1 VDDRFEIVVIG
12 GGLIG
17 LAVAM
22 EAGTRFPGRR
32 ILVLEKEDRLAAH
45 QSGRN
50 SGVVHSGLYYRPGS
64 LKARLSVEGGRL
76 LRAFCDTHDLPYE
89 ACGKVVV
96 ATTAEE
102 AAALDGL
109 LARGR
114 ANGVEG
120 LERLDAARLRERE
133 PGASGLGAILVP
145 GAAITDYARVA
156 ARYAEVVRERGGVV
170 RTGARVVALR
180 RDGTGS
186 GDGGSGG
193 SGGSGGG
200 NAGSVVETTA
210 GAFGARLVVNCAGL
224 WSDVVARMDGLDPG
238 VRIVPFRGEY
248 HALSPWAA
256 ALVRGLIYP
265 VPDPRFPFLGVH
277 LTRRVGGG
285 VEAGPNA
292 VLAFKREGYRLRDVD
307 VGDLVR
313 SLAFP
318 GVRRLLRRHWRTALG
333 EVHRSLSKR
342 AFLAALRRL
351 MPDLTLHDLE
361 PGGSGVRAMAI
372 ERDGTMVDDFRF
384 VQSPGRIHVL
394 NVPSPAATAS
404 IAIGRHIAAML
415 DGQV

>member
-12 GGLIG
+12 GGLVG

-22 EAGTRFPGRR
+22 EAGARFPGRR
-32 ILVLEKEDRLAAH
+32 ILVLEKEERVAAH

-50 SGVVHSGLYYRPGS
+50 SGVIHSGLYYRPGS
-64 LKARLSVEGGRL
+64 LKARLCVEGGRL
-76 LRAFCDTHDLPYE
+76 LREFCLTHDLPCE

-96 ATTAEE
+96 ATTPDE

-109 LARGR
+109 VARGR

-133 PGASGLGAILVP
+133 PGAAGLAAILVP

-156 ARYAEVVRERGGVV
+156 ARYADVVRERGGVV

-180 RDGTGS
+180 RDGAGS
-186 GDGGSGG
+186 GDGR
-193 SGGSGGG
+193 GGG
-200 NAGSVVETTA
+200 AGSVVESTA
-210 GAFGARLVVNCAGL
+210 GSFGARVVVNCAGL
-224 WSDVVARMDGLDPG
+224 WSDVVARMDGLEPG

-248 HALSPWAA
+248 HALSPRAA
-256 ALVRGLIYP
+256 SRVRGLIYP

-292 VLAFKREGYRLRDVD
+292 VLAFKREGYRWRDVD
-307 VGDLVR
+307 VTDLAR

-333 EVHRSLSKR
+333 EMHRSLSRR

-351 MPDLTLHDLE
+351 MPDLSLGDLE

-372 ERDGTMVDDFRF
+372 ERDGTMVDDFRIA
-384 VQSPGRIHVL
+384 QSPGRIHLL

-404 IAIGRHIAAML
+404 IAIGRQIAGLL
-415 DGQV
+415 DGQI

>member
-12 GGLIG
+12 GGLVG

-22 EAGTRFPGRR
+22 EAGARFPGRR
-32 ILVLEKEDRLAAH
+32 ILVLEKEDRVAAH

-64 LKARLSVEGGRL
+64 LRARLCVEGGRL
-76 LRAFCDTHDLPYE
+76 LRDFCRAHGLPFE

-102 AAALDGL
+102 AAVLDRL

-120 LERLDAARLRERE
+120 LGRLDAAGLRERE
-133 PGASGLGAILVP
+133 PHAAGVAAILVP
-145 GAAITDYARVA
+145 GAAITEYARVA
-156 ARYAEVVRERGGVV
+156 GRYADIVQERGGVV
-170 RTGARVVALR
+170 RTGARVTALR
-180 RDGTGS
+180 RESAADG
-186 GDGGSGG
+186 
-193 SGGSGGG
+193 
-200 NAGSVVETTA
+200 ARHGSVVETTV
-210 GAFGARLVVNCAGL
+210 GAFGARLVINCAGL
-224 WSDVVARMDGLDPG
+224 WSDVVALLDGLDPG
-238 VRIVPFRGEY
+238 VRIVPFRGKY
-248 HALSPWAA
+248 HALSPRAA

-277 LTRRVGGG
+277 LTRRVGGV

-307 VGDLVR
+307 FIDLAR

-318 GVRRLLRRHWRTALG
+318 GVRRLMRRHWRTALG
-333 EVHRSLSKR
+333 EMHRSLSKR

-351 MPDLTLHDLE
+351 MPDLTLDDLE

-384 VQSPGRIHVL
+384 AQSPGRIHVL

>member
-1 VDDRFEIVVIG
+1 MDDRFEIVVIG
-12 GGLIG
+12 GGLVG

-22 EAGTRFPGRR
+22 EAGARFPGRR

-64 LKARLSVEGGRL
+64 LRARLCVEGGRM
-76 LRAFCDTHDLPYE
+76 LRDFCRTHDLPYE

-96 ATTAEE
+96 ATTAQE

-120 LERLDAARLRERE
+120 LERLDAAGLRERE
-133 PGASGLGAILVP
+133 PCASGVAAIRVP
-145 GAAITDYARVA
+145 GAAITDYAHVA
-156 ARYAEVVRERGGVV
+156 RRYADVVRERGGEV
-170 RTGARVVALR
+170 RTGARVIALR
-180 RDGTGS
+180 RDGGS
-186 GDGGSGG
+186 
-193 SGGSGGG
+193 
-200 NAGSVVETTA
+200 SVVETTA

-224 WSDVVARMDGLDPG
+224 WSDVVARMDGLEPG

-248 HALSPWAA
+248 HALAPRAA

-265 VPDPRFPFLGVH
+265 VPDARFPFLGVH

-292 VLAFKREGYRLRDVD
+292 VLALAREGYRWSDVD
-307 VGDLVR
+307 PADLAR
-313 SLAFP
+313 SLAF
-318 GVRRLLRRHWRTALG
+318 GGFRRLVRRHWRTGLM
-333 EVHRSLSKR
+333 EMRRSLSKR

-351 MPDLTLHDLE
+351 MPDLALQDLE

-372 ERDGTMVDDFRF
+372 DREGTMVDDFRF
-384 VQSPGRIHVL
+384 AASPGRIHVL

-404 IAIGRHIAAML
+404 IAIGRHIAGML

>member
-1 VDDRFEIVVIG
+1 MDDRAGIVVIG
-12 GGLIG
+12 GGLVG

-22 EAGTRFPGRR
+22 EAGARFPGHR
-32 ILVLEKEDRLAAH
+32 ILVLEKEDRVAAH

-64 LKARLSVEGGRL
+64 LKARLCVEGGRL
-76 LRAFCDTHDLPYE
+76 LRDFCREHGLPYE
-89 ACGKVVV
+89 ERGKVVV
-96 ATTAEE
+96 ATTPEE

-114 ANGVEG
+114 ANGVPG
-120 LERLDAARLRERE
+120 LERLDAAGLRARE
-133 PGASGLGAILVP
+133 PHAAGVAALLVP
-145 GAAITDYARVA
+145 HAAITDYARVA
-156 ARYAEVVRERGGVV
+156 QRYADVVRQRGGEV

-180 RDGTGS
+180 RDGG
-186 GDGGSGG
+186 GDGSGG
-193 SGGSGGG
+193 D
-200 NAGSVVETTA
+200 GSVVETTA

-224 WSDVVARMDGLDPG
+224 FSDVVARMDGVDPR

-248 HALSPWAA
+248 YALSPRTA

-277 LTRRVGGG
+277 FTPRVTGG

-292 VLAFKREGYRLRDVD
+292 VLALAREGYRWADVD
-307 VGDLVR
+307 PAGLAR

-318 GVRRLLRRHWRTALG
+318 GFRRLLRRHWRTGLM
-333 EVHRSLSKR
+333 EMRRSLSKR

-351 MPDLTLHDLE
+351 MPTLELDDLR
-361 PGGSGVRAMAI
+361 PGGSGVRAMAVDP
-372 ERDGTMVDDFRF
+372 DGAMVDDFRF
-384 VQSPGRIHVL
+384 AESPGRIHVL

-404 IAIGRHIAAML
+404 IAIGRHIVSL
-415 DGQV
+415 LSGIRKP

>member
-1 VDDRFEIVVIG
+1 VDDRAGIVVIG
-12 GGLIG
+12 GGLVG

-22 EAGTRFPGRR
+22 EAGARFPGRR
-32 ILVLEKEDRLAAH
+32 ILVLEKEDRVAGH

-64 LKARLSVEGGRL
+64 LKARLCVEGGRL
-76 LRAFCDTHDLPYE
+76 LREHCRAHDLPYE

-96 ATTAEE
+96 ATTPEE

-120 LERLDAARLRERE
+120 LKRLDAAGLLARE
-133 PGASGLGAILVP
+133 PHAAGVAALLVP
-145 GAAITDYARVA
+145 GAAIADYARVA
-156 ARYAEVVRERGGVV
+156 RSYADVVRERGGEV

-180 RDGTGS
+180 RDGG
-186 GDGGSGG
+186 
-193 SGGSGGG
+193 
-200 NAGSVVETTA
+200 ASVVETTA
-210 GAFGARLVVNCAGL
+210 GVFGARLLVNCAGL
-224 WSDVVARMDGLDPG
+224 WSDMVARMDGFEPG

-248 HALSPWAA
+248 YTLSPRAS
-256 ALVRGLIYP
+256 ALVGGLIYP

-277 LTRRVGGG
+277 LTRRVTGG

-292 VLAFKREGYRLRDVD
+292 VLAFMREGYRWTDVD
-307 VGDLVR
+307 PAGLVR

-318 GVRRLLRRHWRTALG
+318 GFRRLLRRHWRTGLQ
-333 EVHRSLSKR
+333 EMRRSLSKR

-351 MPDLTLHDLE
+351 MPSLELQDLQ
-361 PGGSGVRAMAI
+361 PGGSGVRAMAVD
-372 ERDGTMVDDFRF
+372 RDGAMVDDFWF
-384 VQSPGRIHVL
+384 SEAPGRIHVL

-404 IAIGRHIAAML
+404 IAIGRHLASRL
-415 DGQV
+415 DGHL

>member
-1 VDDRFEIVVIG
+1 MDDRFEIVVIG
-12 GGLIG
+12 GGLVG

-22 EAGTRFPGRR
+22 EAGARFPGRR
-32 ILVLEKEDRLAAH
+32 ILVLEKEERVAAH

-64 LKARLSVEGGRL
+64 LKARLCVEGGRL
-76 LRAFCDTHDLPYE
+76 LREFCATHGLPYE

-96 ATTAEE
+96 ATTPDE

-133 PGASGLGAILVP
+133 PVASGLAAILVP
-145 GAAITDYARVA
+145 GTAITDYARVA
-156 ARYAEVVRERGGVV
+156 ARYADVVRERGGMV

-180 RDGTGS
+180 RDGQGS
-186 GDGGSGG
+186 
-193 SGGSGGG
+193 
-200 NAGSVVETTA
+200 SVVETTA

-224 WSDVVARMDGLDPG
+224 WSDVVARMDGLEPG

-248 HALSPWAA
+248 HALSPRAA
-256 ALVRGLIYP
+256 AQVRGLIYP
-265 VPDPRFPFLGVH
+265 VPDARFPFLGVH

-292 VLAFKREGYRLRDVD
+292 VLAFKREGYRRRDVD
-307 VGDLVR
+307 VIDLAR

-333 EVHRSLSKR
+333 EMHRSLSKR

-351 MPDLTLHDLE
+351 MPGLALGDLE

-384 VQSPGRIHVL
+384 AQSPGRIHVL

-404 IAIGRHIAAML
+404 IAIGRRIAGML

>member
-1 VDDRFEIVVIG
+1 MVIG
-12 GGLIG
+12 GGLVG

-22 EAGTRFPGRR
+22 EAGARFPGRR
-32 ILVLEKEDRLAAH
+32 ILVLEQENRLAAH

-64 LKARLSVEGGRL
+64 LRARLCVEGGRM
-76 LRAFCDTHDLPYE
+76 LRDFCRTHDLPYE
-89 ACGKVVV
+89 ECGKVVV

-102 AAALDGL
+102 AGALDGL

-120 LERLDAARLRERE
+120 LERLDAAGLREHEPCATGVAAIRE
-133 PGASGLGAILVP
+133 P

-156 ARYAEVVRERGGVV
+156 GRYADIVRERGGEV

-180 RDGTGS
+180 RDGA
-186 GDGGSGG
+186 GGSGAG
-193 SGGSGGG
+193 GDSGGVR
-200 NAGSVVETTA
+200 SVVETTA
-210 GAFGARLVVNCAGL
+210 GAFGARLLVNCAGL

-248 HALSPWAA
+248 HALSPRAA

-265 VPDPRFPFLGVH
+265 VPDARFPFLGVH

-292 VLAFKREGYRLRDVD
+292 VLALAREGYRWSDVD
-307 VGDLVR
+307 PADLAR
-313 SLAFP
+313 SLAFE
-318 GVRRLLRRHWRTALG
+318 GFRRLVRRHWRTGLM
-333 EVHRSLSKR
+333 EMRRSLSKR

-351 MPDLTLHDLE
+351 MPDLALQDLE

-372 ERDGTMVDDFRF
+372 DRDGTMVDDFRF
-384 VQSPGRIHVL
+384 AASPGRIHVL

-404 IAIGRHIAAML
+404 IAIGRHIAGML

>member
-12 GGLIG
+12 GGLVG
-17 LAVAM
+17 LALAM
-22 EAGTRFPGRR
+22 EAGARFPGRR
-32 ILVLEKEDRLAAH
+32 ILVLEKEDRVAAH

-64 LKARLSVEGGRL
+64 LKARLCVEGGRL
-76 LRAFCDTHDLPYE
+76 LRDFCGIHGLPYE

-96 ATTAEE
+96 ATTSEE
-102 AAALDGL
+102 VAALDGL

-120 LERLDAARLRERE
+120 LERLDAARLEKRE
-133 PGASGLGAILVP
+133 PHAAGLAAILVP

-156 ARYAEVVRERGGVV
+156 QRYADIVQERGGAV

-180 RDGTGS
+180 RDDS
-186 GDGGSGG
+186 
-193 SGGSGGG
+193 
-200 NAGSVVETTA
+200 GSVVETTA
-210 GAFGARLVVNCAGL
+210 GAFGARLLVNCAGL
-224 WSDVVARMDGLDPG
+224 WSDVVARMDGVDPG

-248 HALSPWAA
+248 HTLSPRAA
-256 ALVRGLIYP
+256 ARVRGLIYP
-265 VPDPRFPFLGVH
+265 VPDARFPFLGVH

-292 VLAFKREGYRLRDVD
+292 VLAFGREGYRWSDVD
-307 VGDLVR
+307 VIDLAR

-318 GVRRLLRRHWRTALG
+318 GVRRLLRRHWRMALM
-333 EVHRSLSKR
+333 EMRRSLSKR
-342 AFLAALRRL
+342 LFLAALRRL
-351 MPDLTLHDLE
+351 MPGLAIQDLE

-384 VQSPGRIHVL
+384 VESPGRIHVL

-404 IAIGRHIAAML
+404 IAIGRHIAGLL
-415 DGQV
+415 DGKV

>member
-1 VDDRFEIVVIG
+1 V
-12 GGLIG
+12 
-17 LAVAM
+17 
-22 EAGTRFPGRR
+22 
-32 ILVLEKEDRLAAH
+32 AAH

-64 LKARLSVEGGRL
+64 LRARLCVEGGRL
-76 LRAFCDTHDLPYE
+76 LRDFCRGHGLPYE

-96 ATTAEE
+96 AATAGE
-102 AAALDGL
+102 ATVLDGL

-133 PGASGLGAILVP
+133 PHAAGVAAIWVP
-145 GAAITDYARVA
+145 GAAITDYAAVA
-156 ARYAEVVRERGGVV
+156 GRYADVVRERGGAV
-170 RTGARVVALR
+170 RTGARVLALR
-180 RDGTGS
+180 RDGVA
-186 GDGGSGG
+186 GGSGA
-193 SGGSGGG
+193 GGRGDDAGGG
-200 NAGSVVETTA
+200 TGAGAGTGSIVETTA

-224 WSDVVARMDGLDPG
+224 WSDVVARMDGLEPG

-248 HALSPWAA
+248 HALSPRAA
-256 ALVRGLIYP
+256 ALVRGLVYP
-265 VPDPRFPFLGVH
+265 VPDARYPFLGVH

-292 VLAFKREGYRLRDVD
+292 VLALAREGYRWSDVD
-307 VGDLVR
+307 PVDLAR
-313 SLAFP
+313 NMAFP
-318 GVRRLLRRHWRTALG
+318 GFRRLLHRHWRTGLM
-333 EVHRSLSKR
+333 EMRRSLSKR

-351 MPDLTLHDLE
+351 MPDLALQDLG

-372 ERDGTMVDDFRF
+372 DRDGAMLDDFRF
-384 VQSPGRIHVL
+384 AASPGRIHVL

-415 DGQV
+415 DGQI